1 MESDDLGSLD
11 CIPTEI
17 LMTIVFPFCD
27 IRSLYNLSKVN
38 SKWKLIVKNYM
49 RDFNKIVKMTVT
61 NDCETLFKF
70 VTSKAVKLEKLRLKW
85 RTSHESCSD
94 VLVEAIEDNT
104 NLKEIVIQTSS
115 PQSRLS
121 NNVLDA
127 ISSIEHRLS
136 HVSVRLYINGNIR
149 NVTRKDLTELEYFNK
164 VKYFNGGT
172 CNDGRMYRS

>member
-1 MESDDLGSLD
+1 MESDELGSLD
-11 CIPTEI
+11 YIPTEI
-17 LMTIVFPFCD
+17 MLTIVFPFCD
-27 IRSLYNLSKVN
+27 TRSLYNLSKVN

-49 RDFNKIVKMTVT
+49 GDFNKIVKMTVT
-61 NDCETLFKF
+61 NDCEALFKF
-70 VTSKAVKLEKLRLKW
+70 VTTKAAKLEKLKLKW
-85 RTSHESCSD
+85 RTSPESCSD
-94 VLVEAIEDNT
+94 VLVGAIEDNT